1 MTDKELNKIA
11 DLINERVTFAE
22 LEEFKHFEQR
32 EDREAWVKNQ
42 IAKLDRRIIA
52 MTDNIINFQDIK
64 TELEET
70 RHILSSF
77 AFEEV
82 TALNIEQL
90 SNNLIIISNTLEKT
104 IDVVRM
110 LKDNSDTIQE
120 QLIQLGDKVE
130 VLENDMEVL
139 L

>member
-1 MTDKELNKIA
+1 MGKKSNCKA
-11 DLINERVTFAE
+11 R
-22 LEEFKHFEQR
+22 KR
-32 EDREAWVKNQ
+32 G
-42 IAKLDRRIIA
+42 IIA

-90 SNNLIIISNTLEKT
+90 TNNLIIISDTLEKI
-104 IDVVRM
+104 IDVIKM
-110 LKDNSDTIQE
+110 LKDNDVAIQE

-130 VLENDMEVL
+130 TLENDMEVL

>member
-1 MTDKELNKIA
+1 
-11 DLINERVTFAE
+11 
-22 LEEFKHFEQR
+22 
-32 EDREAWVKNQ
+32 
-42 IAKLDRRIIA
+42 
-52 MTDNIINFQDIK
+52 MTDNIINIQDIK
-64 TELEET
+64 TNLEET
-70 RHILSSF
+70 RRILSSF

-90 SNNLIIISNTLEKT
+90 SNNLIIISDTLEKT
-104 IDVVRM
+104 IDVIKM
-110 LKDNSDTIQE
+110 LKDNDIAIQE

>member
-1 MTDKELNKIA
+1 MGKKSNCQARK
-11 DLINERVTFAE
+11 RG
-22 LEEFKHFEQR
+22 
-32 EDREAWVKNQ
+32 
-42 IAKLDRRIIA
+42 IIA

-90 SNNLIIISNTLEKT
+90 TNNLIIISDTLEKI
-104 IDVVRM
+104 IDVIKM
-110 LKDNSDTIQE
+110 LKD
-120 QLIQLGDKVE
+120 
-130 VLENDMEVL
+130 
-139 L
+139 

>member
-1 MTDKELNKIA
+1 
-11 DLINERVTFAE
+11 
-22 LEEFKHFEQR
+22 
-32 EDREAWVKNQ
+32 
-42 IAKLDRRIIA
+42 

-90 SNNLIIISNTLEKT
+90 SKNLIIISNTLEKT
-104 IDVVRM
+104 IDVVKM
-110 LKDNSDTIQE
+110 LKDNSDTIQK
-120 QLIQLGDKVE
+120 QLIKLGDKVDA
-130 VLENDMEVL
+130 LEDDMEVL

>member
-1 MTDKELNKIA
+1 
-11 DLINERVTFAE
+11 
-22 LEEFKHFEQR
+22 
-32 EDREAWVKNQ
+32 
-42 IAKLDRRIIA
+42 

-64 TELEET
+64 TNLEET
-70 RHILSSF
+70 RRILSSF

-104 IDVVRM
+104 IDVIKM
-110 LKDNSDTIQE
+110 LKDNNVAIQE

-130 VLENDMEVL
+130 ILENDMEVL

>member
-1 MTDKELNKIA
+1 
-11 DLINERVTFAE
+11 
-22 LEEFKHFEQR
+22 
-32 EDREAWVKNQ
+32 
-42 IAKLDRRIIA
+42 

-64 TELEET
+64 TNLEET
-70 RHILSSF
+70 RRILSSF

-110 LKDNSDTIQE
+110 LKDNDIAIQE

>member
-1 MTDKELNKIA
+1 
-11 DLINERVTFAE
+11 
-22 LEEFKHFEQR
+22 
-32 EDREAWVKNQ
+32 
-42 IAKLDRRIIA
+42 
-52 MTDNIINFQDIK
+52 MTDNIINFQDIQKDLEK
-64 TELEET
+64 T
-70 RHILSSF
+70 RYNLSSLT
-77 AFEEV
+77 FEEV

-120 QLIQLGDKVE
+120 QLIQLGDRVDA
-130 VLENDMEVL
+130 LEDDMGVL

>member
-1 MTDKELNKIA
+1 
-11 DLINERVTFAE
+11 
-22 LEEFKHFEQR
+22 
-32 EDREAWVKNQ
+32 
-42 IAKLDRRIIA
+42 
-52 MTDNIINFQDIK
+52 MTDNVINFQDIK

-70 RHILSSF
+70 RRILSSF

-104 IDVVRM
+104 IDVVKM
-110 LKDNSDTIQE
+110 LKDNSAVIQE
-120 QLIQLGDKVE
+120 QLIQLGDRVDT
-130 VLENDMEVL
+130 LENEMEVL

>member
-1 MTDKELNKIA
+1 
-11 DLINERVTFAE
+11 
-22 LEEFKHFEQR
+22 
-32 EDREAWVKNQ
+32 
-42 IAKLDRRIIA
+42 

-64 TELEET
+64 TNLEET
-70 RHILSSF
+70 RRILSSF

-104 IDVVRM
+104 IDVIKM
-110 LKDNSDTIQE
+110 LKDNDIAIQE

-130 VLENDMEVL
+130 VLENREVL

>member
-1 MTDKELNKIA
+1 
-11 DLINERVTFAE
+11 
-22 LEEFKHFEQR
+22 
-32 EDREAWVKNQ
+32 
-42 IAKLDRRIIA
+42 

-64 TELEET
+64 TNLEET
-70 RHILSSF
+70 RRILSTF

-120 QLIQLGDKVE
+120 QLIQLGDRVDA
-130 VLENDMEVL
+130 LEDDMGVL

>member
-1 MTDKELNKIA
+1 
-11 DLINERVTFAE
+11 
-22 LEEFKHFEQR
+22 
-32 EDREAWVKNQ
+32 
-42 IAKLDRRIIA
+42 

-70 RHILSSF
+70 RRILSSF

-104 IDVVRM
+104 IDVVKM
-110 LKDNSDTIQE
+110 LKDNSDTIQK
-120 QLIQLGDKVE
+120 QLIKLGDKVDA
-130 VLENDMEVL
+130 LEDDMEVL

>member
-1 MTDKELNKIA
+1 
-11 DLINERVTFAE
+11 
-22 LEEFKHFEQR
+22 
-32 EDREAWVKNQ
+32 
-42 IAKLDRRIIA
+42 
-52 MTDNIINFQDIK
+52 MTDNIINFQDLK
-64 TELEET
+64 TNLEET
-70 RHILSSF
+70 RRILSSF

-90 SNNLIIISNTLEKT
+90 SNNLIIICDTLEKT
-104 IDVVRM
+104 IDVIKM
-110 LKDNSDTIQE
+110 LKDNDIAIQE

>member
-1 MTDKELNKIA
+1 MTDK
-11 DLINERVTFAE
+11 
-22 LEEFKHFEQR
+22 
-32 EDREAWVKNQ
+32 
-42 IAKLDRRIIA
+42 
-52 MTDNIINFQDIK
+52 IINFQDIK

-70 RHILSSF
+70 RRILSTF

-104 IDVVRM
+104 IDVIKM
-110 LKDNSDTIQE
+110 LKDNNVAIQE

-130 VLENDMEVL
+130 ILENDMEVL

>member
-1 MTDKELNKIA
+1 
-11 DLINERVTFAE
+11 
-22 LEEFKHFEQR
+22 
-32 EDREAWVKNQ
+32 
-42 IAKLDRRIIA
+42 

-70 RHILSSF
+70 RRILSTF

-104 IDVVRM
+104 IDVIKM
-110 LKDNSDTIQE
+110 LKDNNVAIQE
-120 QLIQLGDKVE
+120 HLIQLGDKVE
-130 VLENDMEVL
+130 ILENDMEVL

>member
-1 MTDKELNKIA
+1 
-11 DLINERVTFAE
+11 
-22 LEEFKHFEQR
+22 
-32 EDREAWVKNQ
+32 
-42 IAKLDRRIIA
+42 

-70 RHILSSF
+70 RRILSTF

-104 IDVVRM
+104 IDVVRI

-120 QLIQLGDKVE
+120 QLIQLGDRVDA
-130 VLENDMEVL
+130 LEDDMGVL

>member
-1 MTDKELNKIA
+1 MTDK
-11 DLINERVTFAE
+11 
-22 LEEFKHFEQR
+22 
-32 EDREAWVKNQ
+32 
-42 IAKLDRRIIA
+42 
-52 MTDNIINFQDIK
+52 IINFQDIK

-70 RHILSSF
+70 RRILSTF

-104 IDVVRM
+104 IDVIKM
-110 LKDNSDTIQE
+110 LKDNNVAIQE

>member
-1 MTDKELNKIA
+1 
-11 DLINERVTFAE
+11 
-22 LEEFKHFEQR
+22 
-32 EDREAWVKNQ
+32 
-42 IAKLDRRIIA
+42 

-64 TELEET
+64 TNLEET
-70 RHILSSF
+70 RRILSSF

-90 SNNLIIISNTLEKT
+90 SNNLIIISDTLEKT
-104 IDVVRM
+104 IDVIKM
-110 LKDNSDTIQE
+110 LKDNDAAIQE

>member
-1 MTDKELNKIA
+1 
-11 DLINERVTFAE
+11 
-22 LEEFKHFEQR
+22 
-32 EDREAWVKNQ
+32 
-42 IAKLDRRIIA
+42 
-52 MTDNIINFQDIK
+52 MTDNIINIQDIK
-64 TELEET
+64 TNLEKT
-70 RHILSSF
+70 RLNIAGLS
-77 AFEEV
+77 FEEA

-104 IDVVRM
+104 IDVIKM
-110 LKDNSDTIQE
+110 LKDNDAAIQE

>member
-1 MTDKELNKIA
+1 
-11 DLINERVTFAE
+11 
-22 LEEFKHFEQR
+22 
-32 EDREAWVKNQ
+32 
-42 IAKLDRRIIA
+42 
-52 MTDNIINFQDIK
+52 MTDNIINIQDIK

-70 RHILSSF
+70 RRILSTF

-120 QLIQLGDKVE
+120 QLIQLGDRVDA
-130 VLENDMEVL
+130 LEDDMGVL

>member
-1 MTDKELNKIA
+1 
-11 DLINERVTFAE
+11 
-22 LEEFKHFEQR
+22 
-32 EDREAWVKNQ
+32 
-42 IAKLDRRIIA
+42 

-64 TELEET
+64 TNLEET
-70 RHILSSF
+70 RRILSSF
-77 AFEEV
+77 AFEGV

-104 IDVVRM
+104 IDVIKM
-110 LKDNSDTIQE
+110 LKDNNVAIQE

>member
-1 MTDKELNKIA
+1 MTDK
-11 DLINERVTFAE
+11 
-22 LEEFKHFEQR
+22 
-32 EDREAWVKNQ
+32 
-42 IAKLDRRIIA
+42 
-52 MTDNIINFQDIK
+52 IINFQDVK

-70 RHILSSF
+70 RRILSTF

-104 IDVVRM
+104 IDVIKM
-110 LKDNSDTIQE
+110 LKDNNVAIQE

-130 VLENDMEVL
+130 ILENDMEVL

>member
-1 MTDKELNKIA
+1 
-11 DLINERVTFAE
+11 
-22 LEEFKHFEQR
+22 
-32 EDREAWVKNQ
+32 
-42 IAKLDRRIIA
+42 

-104 IDVVRM
+104 IDVIKM
-110 LKDNSDTIQE
+110 LKDNDIAIQE
-120 QLIQLGDKVE
+120 QLIQLSDKVE